1 MSDLPGT
8 PRRDIDPAVI
18 QDQLEKLTAQVTRLM
33 ESQQATE
40 KAPQLASQH
49 PKCFII
55 MPFGI
60 QDLEDLY
67 SEFIVPVLDDC
78 KLECARGDDIFGSNV
93 VMEDVKAAIATAD
106 LVIADLSGQNPNV
119 FYEVGIAQT
128 LGKFCSRSQ

>member
-18 QDQLEKLTAQVTRLM
+18 QDQLEKLTAQVSRLM

-40 KAPQLASQH
+40 KAPQLANRY

-67 SEFIVPVLDDC
+67 NEFILPVL
-78 KLECARGDDIFGSNV
+78 E
-93 VMEDVKAAIATAD
+93 AA
-106 LVIADLSGQNPNV
+106 S
-119 FYEVGIAQT
+119 
-128 LGKFCSRSQ
+128 